1 MNFTA
6 IEIVKMET
14 RSMEILGM
22 SRNLGAQIILSVGI
36 LFILG
41 LGLMVQKQL
50 YSFLNYRKK
59 RHINKIIIFN
69 SIVQNITIPTVL
81 SVISTN

>member
-14 RSMEILGM
+14 SGSSKRLG
-22 SRNLGAQIILSVGI
+22 SQIIMSGAI

-41 LGLMVQKQL
+41 L
-50 YSFLNYRKK
+50 
-59 RHINKIIIFN
+59 IPKI
-69 SIVQNITIPTVL
+69 L
-81 SVISTN
+81 S